1 MSGPRPDRPGA
12 GSGSDEG
19 GDATDRARR
28 DTLARIEAW
37 RQRAP
42 MLRDHTITL
51 AHGAGGKASQSLIE
65 GLIRPAL
72 SNPELDRLDDAA
84 VLDVPADHRLVVT
97 TDAFVVTPRRFPGGS
112 IGDLAV
118 NGTVN
123 DMACL
128 GATPA
133 ALTLSLVLEEGLA
146 VDELRAIV
154 GDVAAAAAAAGISV
168 VTGDTKVVE
177 RGAADGCYLTTTGIG
192 FVPTALRLGAESV
205 RPGDAIVVT
214 GPIGDHGIAVLVARG
229 DLALVAPVESDTAPL
244 HRLAAALLAAVPDTR
259 WLRDPTRG
267 GVASAVNELAAATDL
282 GAELSEADVP
292 VRPPVSG
299 ACELLGL
306 DPLHIA
312 NEGRLV
318 AVVPGPAAE
327 TAVSALAGRPE
338 GEGARIIGAVT
349 DDHPG
354 LVVVRTPF
362 GGTRVLDM
370 LVGDPLPRIC

>member
-1 MSGPRPDRPGA
+1 MSGGPADPGVEP
-12 GSGSDEG
+12 EG
-19 GDATDRARR
+19 RERARL
-28 DTLARIEAW
+28 DTLARVEAW
-37 RQRAP
+37 RRRAP
-42 MLRDHTITL
+42 VLRDETITL
-51 AHGAGGKASQSLIE
+51 AHGAGGKASQSLVD

-84 VLDVPADHRLVVT
+84 VLDVPDGHRLVVT

-123 DMACL
+123 DLACL

-154 GDVAAAAAAAGISV
+154 DDVAAAASAAGVPV

-177 RGAADGCYLTTTGIG
+177 RGAADGCYLTTTGVG
-192 FVPTALRLGAESV
+192 FVPTGLRLRAEDV
-205 RPGDAIVVT
+205 RAGDAVLVS

-229 DLALVAPVESDTAPL
+229 DLALTAPVESDTAPL
-244 HRLAAALLAAVPDTR
+244 HELSAALLDAVPATR

-267 GVASAVNELAAATDL
+267 GVASAVNELVAACGL
-282 GAELSEADVP
+282 GVELVEADLP
-292 VRPPVSG
+292 VRRPVAG

-318 AVVPGPAAE
+318 AVVPGGSAA
-327 TAVSALAGRPE
+327 TAVAALAGRPE
-338 GEGARIIGAVT
+338 GEGARIVGVVT

-362 GGTRVLDM
+362 GGTRILDM